1 MSDMQKQI
9 LALHSEGLIN
19 RRIAEE
25 VGCSPTY
32 VTHTLTKC
40 GIRRNRIDPSNP
52 DQVRLTKLKHKALDS
67 TDKAISRAR
76 MGFATLYEMTGDET
90 ALDAIDLICGLEGYM
105 AAIRAG
111 NTKMRRAA

>member
-9 LALHSEGLIN
+9 LALHAEGMIN
-19 RRIAEE
+19 RRIAEQ
-25 VGCSPTY
+25 VVCSPTY

-40 GIRRNRIDPSNP
+40 GISRNRIDNTNP

-67 TDKAISRAR
+67 ADKAIARAR

-105 AAIRAG
+105 AAIRSG
-111 NTKMRRAA
+111 HTKMRKAA